1 MPTEGPGAVPS
12 GPAGA
17 GPRTGHGL
25 VLVVEDERRI
35 AELERLYLAREGFGV
50 HVEADGETGLAQLA
64 RLRPV
69 AVLLDI
75 GLPGAVDGVE
85 FCRRMRAADDWT
97 PVLLVTARDEE
108 ADRVLCLE
116 LGADDYV
123 TKPFSPRE
131 LVARVKAVLRRTAG
145 PPVSGPLAL
154 GRVVVD
160 PLRRTV
166 EADGFQVELTTTE
179 FNLLH
184 HLARRPGQVF
194 SRAQLL
200 AAVWG
205 HADYGDGRV
214 VDVYISQLRAKLG
227 DPTPIRTVRG
237 VGYSYR
243 MPG

>member
-1 MPTEGPGAVPS
+1 VPSDAPTAVP
-12 GPAGA
+12 PAA
-17 GPRTGHGL
+17 GHGL
-25 VLVVEDERRI
+25 VLVVEDEHRI
-35 AELERLYLAREGFGV
+35 AELQRLYLAREGFGV
-50 HVEADGETGLAQLA
+50 HVEADGEAGLAQLA

-85 FCRRMRAADDWT
+85 FCRRMRAAADWT

-145 PPVSGPLAL
+145 PPAPGPLTL
-154 GRVVVD
+154 GRVAVD
-160 PLRRTV
+160 PVRRTV
-166 EADGFQVELTTTE
+166 TVDGAEVELTTTE

-214 VDVYISQLRAKLG
+214 VDVYVSQLRAKLG
-227 DPTPIRTVRG
+227 TPTPIRTVRG

-243 MPG
+243 TPA